1 MSDSEV
7 EEITLLEPLN
17 SPPKKTDKRK
27 TRASIGNFTT
37 NYKSFSFRDKVY
49 SIGEC
54 LYIESDEAVNEPNL
68 IRVTEIKTVEEGEP
82 IINGVWLRSWYE
94 KEKFGTKIKTLK
106 EYLGVQ
112 RDEVILTTEDDPIIP
127 DTIVGKCKVVAKEE
141 FDQKFP
147 KGFTTNKSG
156 LYAANGDERYYYCY
170 RKCVS
175 LTKKRFEQVDWNS
188 SLAGAAAIY
197 PKVEKTKTKRPLE
210 TSKPIKKVK
219 SGNDPH
225 QKVNREVES
234 EISES
239 ESEMEQ
245 DSDDFN
251 DAGNVS
257 ESDEGSG
264 EESEQDIPS
273 EPESEDLP
281 KKRVAKIKVL
291 KKKIQGKARVIR
303 KRIAPVSLSS
313 RSVSKYS
320 NGDTFQKASERLHVS
335 AVPDVLP
342 CRENEFDELYTHVIS
357 AIEDCSGSC
366 IYISGVPGTGK
377 TATVKAVIRSLQ
389 ESAKNED
396 INDFDFIEINGMK
409 LTEPKQA
416 YSILWK
422 GLTGN
427 QVSPTHA
434 ENLLLTRF
442 KTPSPKRQT
451 CVVLMDELDLLVT
464 KKQTV
469 VYNFFDW
476 PNLAHSRLIVI
487 AVANTMD
494 LPERML
500 SNKVSSRL
508 GLTRM
513 TFHPYK
519 HTQLIEIVKSRLE
532 GLETFSPK
540 AVEFC
545 ARKVGSVSGDA
556 RRCLDICR
564 RAVEIFMETRDGNEV
579 NETHIDLA
587 IKEMFN
593 SAAIH
598 SVQLCSQQQ
607 RLFLVSCI
615 KEYRKTGQEELQFG
629 NIVEEHHILCQT
641 FNFKPP
647 NTTMLCNLCT
657 LLGMS
662 QLLLIEKP
670 KIGDPSQKI
679 KLSVCEQDVFSGI
692 KKSGDERLIKVIDRM
707 Q

>member
-1 MSDSEV
+1 MSDSEA

-17 SPPKKTDKRK
+17 SPPKRLEKRK
-27 TRASIGNFTT
+27 TRASIGNFTS
-37 NYKSFSFRDKVY
+37 NYRSFSFRDKVY
-49 SIGEC
+49 SLGDC
-54 LYIESDEAVNEPNL
+54 LYIENDEAPTEPFL
-68 IRVTEIKTVEEGEP
+68 IRVTEIKTIEDGEP

-94 KEKFGTKIKTLK
+94 KEKIGRIRTLY
-106 EYLGVQ
+106 EHLQVQ
-112 RDEVILTTEDDPIIP
+112 KDEVILTTADDPIIP
-127 DTIVGKCKVVAKEE
+127 ETIVGRCKVISKQEFEE
-141 FDQKFP
+141 KFP
-147 KGFTTNKSG
+147 KGFKANKTG
-156 LYAANGDERYYYCY
+156 LYDVNGDERYYYCY
-170 RKCVS
+170 RKCIS
-175 LTKKRFEQVDWNS
+175 LMKKVCEHVDWDNS
-188 SLAGAAAIY
+188 RMNDALVFNTKIEKSKR
-197 PKVEKTKTKRPLE
+197 PVEVEKQNKKL
-210 TSKPIKKVK
+210 IKEIDSEHS
-219 SGNDPH
+219 SGSD
-225 QKVNREVES
+225 
-234 EISES
+234 
-239 ESEMEQ
+239 SEMEQ
-245 DSDDFN
+245 DSDDYKDTN
-251 DAGNVS
+251 ADKDT
-257 ESDEGSG
+257 DEESG
-264 EESEQDIPS
+264 EESEQELPIELDSGS
-273 EPESEDLP
+273 EKELP
-281 KKRVAKIKVL
+281 TKRVTKIKVQ
-291 KKKIQGKARVIR
+291 KKKLGVKARIIR
-303 KRIAPVSLSS
+303 KKIVPISLNN
-313 RSVSKYS
+313 RRVSKIS
-320 NGDTFQKASERLHVS
+320 NGDGFQQASERLHVS
-335 AVPDVLP
+335 AVPDSLP
-342 CRENEFDELYTHVIS
+342 CRENEFDELYTHVVS
-357 AIEDCSGSC
+357 SIEECSD
-366 IYISGVPGTGK
+366 ISGVPGTGK

-389 ESAKNED
+389 ESAKSGD

-422 GLTGN
+422 GLTGK
-427 QVSPTHA
+427 QVAPAHA
-434 ENLLLTRF
+434 ESLLLSRF

-532 GLETFSPK
+532 GLETFSSK

-564 RAVEIFMETRDGNEV
+564 RAVEIYMEMKDGPEV
-579 NETHIDLA
+579 NEKHIDLA

-593 SAAIH
+593 STAINT
-598 SVQLCSQQQ
+598 VQACSQQQ

-641 FNFKPP
+641 FNFKAP
-647 NTTMLCNLCT
+647 NTTMLANLCT

-670 KIGDPSQKI
+670 KIGDPSQKV
-679 KLSVCEQDVFSGI
+679 KLSICEQDVFSGI
-692 KKSGDERLIKVIDRM
+692 KKSGDDRLIKVIDRM

>member
-1 MSDSEV
+1 MGYCSS
-7 EEITLLEPLN
+7 
-17 SPPKKTDKRK
+17 
-27 TRASIGNFTT
+27 NF
-37 NYKSFSFRDKVY
+37 
-49 SIGEC
+49 
-54 LYIESDEAVNEPNL
+54 
-68 IRVTEIKTVEEGEP
+68 
-82 IINGVWLRSWYE
+82 
-94 KEKFGTKIKTLK
+94 
-106 EYLGVQ
+106 Q
-112 RDEVILTTEDDPIIP
+112 
-127 DTIVGKCKVVAKEE
+127 
-141 FDQKFP
+141 
-147 KGFTTNKSG
+147 
-156 LYAANGDERYYYCY
+156 
-170 RKCVS
+170 
-175 LTKKRFEQVDWNS
+175 
-188 SLAGAAAIY
+188 
-197 PKVEKTKTKRPLE
+197 
-210 TSKPIKKVK
+210 
-219 SGNDPH
+219 
-225 QKVNREVES
+225 
-234 EISES
+234 
-239 ESEMEQ
+239 
-245 DSDDFN
+245 
-251 DAGNVS
+251 
-257 ESDEGSG
+257 
-264 EESEQDIPS
+264 
-273 EPESEDLP
+273 
-281 KKRVAKIKVL
+281 
-291 KKKIQGKARVIR
+291 
-303 KRIAPVSLSS
+303 
-313 RSVSKYS
+313 
-320 NGDTFQKASERLHVS
+320 
-335 AVPDVLP
+335 
-342 CRENEFDELYTHVIS
+342 
-357 AIEDCSGSC
+357 
-366 IYISGVPGTGK
+366 
-377 TATVKAVIRSLQ
+377 
-389 ESAKNED
+389 D

-409 LTEPKQA
+409 LTEPKQG

-564 RAVEIFMETRDGNEV
+564 RAVEIYMEAKDGPEV
-579 NETHIDLA
+579 NEKHIDLA

-593 SAAIH
+593 SIAINT
-598 SVQLCSQQQ
+598 VQACSQQQ

-647 NTTMLCNLCT
+647 NTTMLANLCT

-662 QLLLIEKP
+662 QLLMIEKP
-670 KIGDPSQKI
+670 KIGDPSQKV

-692 KKSGDERLIKVIDRM
+692 KKSGDDRLIKVIDRM